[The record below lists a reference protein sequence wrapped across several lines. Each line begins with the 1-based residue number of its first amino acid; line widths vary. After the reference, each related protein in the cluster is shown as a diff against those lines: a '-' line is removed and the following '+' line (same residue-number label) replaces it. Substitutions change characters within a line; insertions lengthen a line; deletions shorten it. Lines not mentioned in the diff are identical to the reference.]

1 MKTHITVAHSPDSDD
16 AFMFYGLASGNVD
29 TGGIVIDQVLSDIET
44 LNRAAFDGK
53 YEVTAVSFHAYAHL
67 VDKYALLPHG
77 ASMGDKYGPI
87 VVAPAFAPQGS
98 PGSYGAAGSAFAPK
112 ELSGSYGAAGSAFA
126 PKESSGSYGAAGV
139 PGVTGVKG
147 SRIAIPGTLTTAYL
161 TLRIYEPDFEYVVV
175 PFDEIQQAVLAGK
188 AEAGLLIHEGQLTY
202 QDEGLRKIVDLGEW
216 WAERT
221 GGLPLPLGGNI
232 IRRDLGPQMIAKVSK
247 MLHDSIA
254 YALSHRPEAVEYA
267 LQFGRGLDRAKTDR
281 FVGMYVNDLT
291 LAYGERGRQGLER
304 LMADA
309 YERGLIP
316 QRVPVEFAGD
326 PELTETTGI
335 EV

>member
-1 MKTHITVAHSPDSDD
+1 MKITVAHSPDSDD
-16 AFMFYGLASGNVD
+16 AFMFFGLASGSVD
-29 TGGIVIDQVLSDIET
+29 TGGIVVDQVLSDIET
-44 LNRAAFDGK
+44 LNRAAFDGR

-67 VDKYALLPHG
+67 ADKYALLPHG

-87 VVAPAFAPQGS
+87 VVARQDGGPA
-98 PGSYGAAGSAFAPK
+98 
-112 ELSGSYGAAGSAFA
+112 
-126 PKESSGSYGAAGV
+126 
-139 PGVTGVKG
+139 GVKG

-161 TLRIYEPDFEYVVV
+161 TLRIYEPDFEFVVV
-175 PFDEIQQAVLAGK
+175 PFDEIQQAVLDGK

-216 WAERT
+216 WSERT

-232 IRRDLGPQMIAKVSK
+232 IRRDLGPEMIAKVSK

-254 YALSHRPEAVEYA
+254 YALSHRVEAVEYA

-291 LAYGERGRQGLER
+291 LAYGDRGRRGLER
-304 LMADA
+304 LMTDA
-309 YERGLIP
+309 FERGLIP
-316 QRVPVEFAGD
+316 QRVPVEFAA
-326 PELTETTGI
+326 
-335 EV
+335 

>member
-1 MKTHITVAHSPDSDD
+1 MKITVAHSPDSDD
-16 AFMFYGLASGNVD
+16 AFMFFGLASGSVD
-29 TGGIVIDQVLSDIET
+29 TGGIVVDQVLSDIET
-44 LNRAAFDGK
+44 LNRAAFDGR

-67 VDKYALLPHG
+67 ADKYALLPHG

-87 VVAPAFAPQGS
+87 VVARQDGGPA
-98 PGSYGAAGSAFAPK
+98 
-112 ELSGSYGAAGSAFA
+112 
-126 PKESSGSYGAAGV
+126 
-139 PGVTGVKG
+139 GVKG

-161 TLRIYEPDFEYVVV
+161 TLRIYEPDFEFVVV
-175 PFDEIQQAVLAGK
+175 PFDEIQQAVLDGK

-221 GGLPLPLGGNI
+221 SGLPLPLGGNI
-232 IRRDLGPQMIAKVSK
+232 IRRDLGPDLIAKVSK

-254 YALSHRPEAVEYA
+254 YALSHRAEAVEYA

-291 LAYGERGRQGLER
+291 LAYGDRGRRGLER
-304 LMADA
+304 LMTDA
-309 YERGLIP
+309 FERGLIP
-316 QRVPVEFAGD
+316 QRVPVEFAA
-326 PELTETTGI
+326 
-335 EV
+335 